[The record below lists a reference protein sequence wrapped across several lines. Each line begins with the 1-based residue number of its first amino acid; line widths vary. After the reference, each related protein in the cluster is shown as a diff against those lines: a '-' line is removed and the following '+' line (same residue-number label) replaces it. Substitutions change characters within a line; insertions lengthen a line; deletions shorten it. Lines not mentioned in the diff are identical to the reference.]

1 MYTIA
6 LIAQKGGTGKTT
18 LAVSLAVAAGQV
30 GLKALIIDLDPQATA
45 CNWKDRRQGEGP
57 VVIDAQPSRLAAA
70 LEKAEENGVDF
81 AVIDTPAR
89 SEQSAL
95 AAAKV
100 ADLVLIPC
108 RPQAYDLETIPNTKE
123 ILALAGH
130 TPALAIL
137 NAVPAFGDRHEQ
149 ARAFLNRLEIP
160 VCPFMLGQPRR
171 LRGCGRGRTR
181 PPRNTTE
188 REGGRG
194 NPTSLQVYFE
204 HSRQTRKTKHKQEHH
219 EQQSKSPKRCWLKP
233 SGSARHRKPV
243 TEQPASA
250 REQNGT
256 GATGQGRDQ
265 PHHRSLPQTGAGPAQ
280 DSGGAE
286 RHDAA

>member
-1 MYTIA
+1 MYTVA

-30 GLKALIIDLDPQATA
+30 GMTALIVDLDPQATA
-45 CNWKDRRQGEGP
+45 CNWKDRRKLESP

-137 NAVPAFGDRHEQ
+137 NAVPAFGNRHEQ
-149 ARAFLNRLEIP
+149 ARELLNRLQIP
-160 VCPFMLGQPRR
+160 VCPFTLGNRAVFGDSGAVGQAPQEYDRS
-171 LRGCGRGRTR
+171 GKGAS
-181 PPRNTTE
+181 E
-188 REGGRG
+188 I
-194 NPTSLQVYFE
+194 LQVYKYVL
-204 HSRQTRKTKHKQEHH
+204 STLVQLKDKRKEEHH
-219 EQQSKSPKRCWLKP
+219 DQQSEPNRI
-233 SGSARHRKPV
+233 
-243 TEQPASA
+243 
-250 REQNGT
+250 
-256 GATGQGRDQ
+256 
-265 PHHRSLPQTGAGPAQ
+265 AG
-280 DSGGAE
+280 
-286 RHDAA
+286 